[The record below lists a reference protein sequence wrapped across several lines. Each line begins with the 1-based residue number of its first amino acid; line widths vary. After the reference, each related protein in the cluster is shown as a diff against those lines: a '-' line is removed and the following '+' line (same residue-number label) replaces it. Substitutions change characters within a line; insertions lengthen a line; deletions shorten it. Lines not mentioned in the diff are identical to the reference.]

1 MSFQDKSILCC
12 DCGTKFNFTATEQ
25 EYYQSRGYTNDPKR
39 CQSCRSVKP
48 SQRLGNNNYN
58 SNRPM
63 FATICSEC
71 GKDTSVPF
79 EPSEGR
85 PVYCSECYSKIKV
98 NR

>member
-12 DCGTKFNFTATEQ
+12 DCGTGFTFTATEQ

-39 CQSCRSVKP
+39 CQSCRSIKQ
-48 SQRLGNNNYN
+48 SQRLGNDNHN

-63 FATICSEC
+63 FAAICSEC
-71 GKDTSVPF
+71 GKDTQVPF

-85 PVYCSECYSKIKV
+85 PVYCSECYSKV
-98 NR
+98 RVSR